1 MLDTPRKRGCMKDA
15 PGKLRFM
22 IASKKRGFMKDAPRK
37 RGFMKD
43 APRKRRFMRRM
54 LLERDDV

>member
-1 MLDTPRKRGCMKDA
+1 MLDTPRKRGYMKDA

-22 IASKKRGFMKDAPRK
+22 IASIKRGFMKDAPRK
-37 RGFMKD
+37 Q
-43 APRKRRFMRRM
+43 RFMRRM

>member
-1 MLDTPRKRGCMKDA
+1 MLDTPRKRGYMKDA

-37 RGFMKD
+37 R
-43 APRKRRFMRRM
+43 RFMRRM